1 MAEII
6 ISKKQLAVL
15 QENISK
21 ENDRKLAIENWE
33 KFSIE
38 QKEYMVEF
46 LKVLYPKKAKKLNES
61 KWYNTLGDIVGI
73 FDPTGVV
80 DLVNGISYISQG
92 DNLFGF
98 LSLISAV
105 PYIGD
110 VVAKPVMGALKVG
123 APSAKALEGV
133 LKLSKAGKSAEAA
146 AELEKLTASGGIIG
160 KFVEGFG
167 KIAGKLKGFIERMPM
182 GPFKGL
188 KNTILQ
194 WIELFE
200 KGAVKGSAV
209 RTVGADLATKI
220 KGIPAGGAG
229 ILRLSKADQVKNL
242 ESLIKM
248 SKETGGLFS
257 SYRTTKGALS
267 WKTLFG
273 GMPQLLGRNKSVRAL
288 ARQTKWWLGFLDF
301 MGLGNFVG
309 PDEAIAKM
317 GQDKFESK
325 VAQYNQTPQAQQY
338 FQDSFGTEVPQSA
351 QQTQSTTTQST
362 TPSSSTN
369 SNPIGDFFSSL
380 FGNQVAKSALAAV

>member
-1 MAEII
+1 MSEII
-6 ISKKQLAVL
+6 VTKKQLKII

-21 ENDRKLAIENWE
+21 ENNFKLATENWE
-33 KFSIE
+33 KFS
-38 QKEYMVEF
+38 KEEKEFILEF
-46 LKVLYPKKAKKLNES
+46 LKLSYPKRANRLDENH
-61 KWYNTLGDIVGI
+61 WYNTLGDIVGI

-98 LSLISAV
+98 LSLVSAV
-105 PYIGD
+105 PYVGD
-110 VVAKPVMGALKVG
+110 VVAKPVMGAFKIG

-146 AELEKLTASGGIIG
+146 AELEKLTSKGGIVG

-167 KIAGKLKGFIERMPM
+167 NIGGKIKGFIERMPM

-200 KGAVKGSAV
+200 KGAVKGTAV
-209 RTVGADLATKI
+209 RTAGADLAAKI

-242 ESLIKM
+242 ESLMKM
-248 SKETGGLFS
+248 SKETGGLFT
-257 SYRTTKGALS
+257 SYRTTKGPLS

-273 GMPQLLGRNKSVRAL
+273 GMPQLIGRNKSVRAL
-288 ARQTKWWLGFLDF
+288 ARQTKWWLGFLDWA
-301 MGLGNFVG
+301 GIGNFVG
-309 PDEAIAKM
+309 PDEIVNKI
-317 GQDKFESK
+317 GQDKLESK
-325 VAQYNQTPQAQQY
+325 VEQYNKTPQAQEY
-338 FQDSFGTEVPQSA
+338 FKDSFGTETSQGNSSRPAPS
-351 QQTQSTTTQST
+351 STTSNT
-362 TPSSSTN
+362 TTSDK
-369 SNPIGDFFSSL
+369 NPVGEFFSSL
-380 FGNQVAKSALAAV
+380 FGNQVAKGAITAL

>member
-6 ISKKQLAVL
+6 ISKKQLAVI

-21 ENDRKLAIENWE
+21 ENNKKLANENWE
-33 KFSIE
+33 KFSAE
-38 QKEYMVEF
+38 EKEFVVEF
-46 LKVLYPKKAKKLNES
+46 LKKLYPSKSKKINES
-61 KWYNTLGDIVGI
+61 HWYNTLGDIVGI

-110 VVAKPVMGALKVG
+110 IVAKPVMGALKVG

-133 LKLSKAGKSAEAA
+133 LKLSKAGKSVEAA
-146 AELEKLTASGGIIG
+146 TELEKLTASGGIIG
-160 KFVEGFG
+160 NFVGGFG
-167 KIAGKLKGFIERMPM
+167 KIAGKVRGFIERMPM

-188 KNTILQ
+188 KNTILE
-194 WIELFE
+194 WFNLFE
-200 KGAVKGSAV
+200 KGATKGAAV
-209 RTVGADLATKI
+209 RTAGVDLATKI
-220 KGIPAGGAG
+220 KGIPAGTGG
-229 ILRLSKADQVKNL
+229 LLRLSKADQVKNL

-248 SKETGGLFS
+248 SKESGGLFTS
-257 SYRTTKGALS
+257 FRTTKGALS

-273 GMPQLLGRNKSVRAL
+273 GMPQLMGRNKSVRAL
-288 ARQTKWWLGFLDF
+288 ARQTKWWLGFLDW

-309 PDEAIAKM
+309 PDEAVAKM

-338 FQDSFGTEVPQSA
+338 FQDSFGTEVPQGA
-351 QQTQSTTTQST
+351 QQQTQPSQSTTQS
-362 TPSSSTN
+362 SSA
-369 SNPIGDFFSSL
+369 SNPVGDFFSSL
-380 FGNQVAKSALAAV
+380 FGNQVAKSALVAV